1 MTNEMKE
8 FFSVIDLDQAFEY
21 IPEFTPVGIENVPVA
36 DSLGRIIAQ
45 DIVADMNL
53 PGFRRATMDGFA
65 VQGASTFGA
74 SDGNPAYLSVTG
86 SVAMGESCDQVIGP
100 GQAVKIATGGMLP
113 RGADSVI
120 MVEHTESID
129 EATIEAYRSV
139 APGQNIIEVGEDY
152 PKGKTV
158 LSSGIRMRPQEAGL
172 LAAFGRQYVAVHQQ
186 PVIGIISTGDEIV
199 ATDEIPGPGQIRDIN
214 TFTLSG
220 LVQQAGGQCTSYGIV
235 KDNFDALFQ
244 ICEQALAQ
252 CDMVMVSGGSSV
264 GARDLTIEILSAM
277 QETKILFHGISISP
291 GKPTI
296 LAKARAKAFWGLP
309 GHVVSAMVV
318 FSRVVKPFMQ
328 QIAGLDLDLRSELR
342 IPALLSRN
350 LSSAQGRIDYV
361 RVRFV
366 NKKGARWAEPIL
378 GKSGLINT
386 MVQAD
391 GLIEIGMNTEGLD
404 QGTEVEVIPL

>member
-1 MTNEMKE
+1 MTDTMKE
-8 FFSVIDLDQAFEY
+8 FFSVIDLDQVFEY
-21 IPEFTPVGIENVPVA
+21 IREFAPVGIENVPVA
-36 DSLGRIIAQ
+36 NSLGRIIAQ
-45 DIVADMNL
+45 DIVADMDL
-53 PGFRRATMDGFA
+53 PDFRRATMDGFA

-74 SDGNPAYLSVTG
+74 SDANPAYLSVAG
-86 SVAMGESCDQVIGP
+86 SVAMGESSDQIIGP
-100 GQAVKIATGGMLP
+100 GQTVKIATGGMLP

-129 EATIEAYRSV
+129 ETTIEAYRSV
-139 APGQNIIEVGEDY
+139 APGQNIIEIGEDY
-152 PKGKTV
+152 RKGQTV
-158 LSSGIRMRPQEAGL
+158 LSSGVRIRPQEAGL
-172 LAAFGRQYVAVHQQ
+172 LAAFGRQQIAVRQQ

-199 ATDEIPGPGQIRDIN
+199 ATDETPGPGQIRDIN

-220 LVQQAGGQCTSYGIV
+220 LVQQTGGQVISYGIV
-235 KDNFDALFQ
+235 KDNFEALFN

-264 GARDLTIEILSAM
+264 GARDLTIEILTAM

-296 LAKARAKAFWGLP
+296 LAKARKKAFWGLP

-318 FSRVVKPFMQ
+318 FSRVVKPFVEH
-328 QIAGLDLDLRSELR
+328 IAGLDSDLQGELR
-342 IPALLSRN
+342 RPALLSRN
-350 LSSAQGRIDYV
+350 LSSAQGRVDYV
-361 RVRFV
+361 RVRLV
-366 NKKGARWAEPIL
+366 NKKGALWAEPIL
-378 GKSGLINT
+378 GKSGLIHT

-404 QGTEVEVIPL
+404 QGTVVEVILL